1 LHYIATV
8 ASLSAVALLCSS
20 CVAYQQL
27 CHFKAVALV
36 CPSCAIN
43 QQLHYFANY
52 AICHQLHYSTNC
64 AIYQQ
69 LHYSVAVASFTSS
82 CITLFTSSFIT
93 LHQLRHLPA
102 VALLCTSCII
112 YQQLHYSAPV
122 ASFTSSCVTLKPFH
136 QLSPLNQ
143 PFYFSVDESKKKRSA
158 SVISSGPAN
167 KGEDILQSLLSA
179 QSAKEKAD
187 QQQR

>member
-1 LHYIATV
+1 LHN
-8 ASLSAVALLCSS
+8 SA
-20 CVAYQQL
+20 
-27 CHFKAVALV
+27 
-36 CPSCAIN
+36 
-43 QQLHYFANY
+43 
-52 AICHQLHYSTNC
+52 NC

-69 LHYSVAVASFTSS
+69 LHYSAAVAPFTPSCAIYQRLHYSAALASFTSS
-82 CITLFTSSFIT
+82 CIAVSF
-93 LHQLRHLPA
+93 
-102 VALLCTSCII
+102 LCTSCPI
-112 YQQLHYSAPV
+112 YQQLHYFATV
-122 ASFTSSCVTLKPFH
+122 ASFTSSCVTLKQFH

-143 PFYFSVDESKKKRSA
+143 LFLNFSVDESKKKRSA